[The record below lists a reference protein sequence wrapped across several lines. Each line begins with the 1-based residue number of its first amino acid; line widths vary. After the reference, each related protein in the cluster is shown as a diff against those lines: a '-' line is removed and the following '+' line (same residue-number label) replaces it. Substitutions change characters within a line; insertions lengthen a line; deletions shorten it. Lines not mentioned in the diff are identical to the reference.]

1 MTRSHYLHTVLVL
14 LLALVLPACGFHL
27 RGQVNLPPEMAHT
40 YVQGLSQYNDL
51 GRDLRRLLEGS
62 GVQVVESR
70 EQATAILDII
80 DNQASR
86 RVLSVQAG
94 GKVQEYELIQRLVF
108 SVRTADGR
116 LLLEPQEL
124 ELAREYLYD
133 RFDPLASSSQEGEIR
148 TEMRRDITQ
157 MLMLRL
163 QALGSDGAD

>member
-1 MTRSHYLHTVLVL
+1 MTRSHHLPTVLVL
-14 LLALVLPACGFHL
+14 LLALTLSACGFQL
-27 RGQVNLPPEMAHT
+27 RGQANLPPEMART
-40 YVQGLSQYNDL
+40 QIQGLSEYSDL

-62 GVQVVESR
+62 GVQVVPSA

-80 DNQASR
+80 TNQAGR

-108 SVRTADGR
+108 SVRTTDGR

-133 RFDPLASSSQEGEIR
+133 RFDPLASGSQEGEIR
-148 TEMRRDITQ
+148 AEMRRDITQ
-157 MLMLRL
+157 LLMLRL
-163 QALGSDGAD
+163 QALGSDG